1 MLLLLFGFLILPAIA
16 GSTANTNTNIDT
28 CYGSNVTLEPSTDHR
43 PIPWGTPSV
52 HFSLNGTR
60 ITCCNSLDEIR
71 TALDDI
77 DDKILDLL
85 NRRLVLR
92 TPSSVPSLVRSG
104 CSIKKRA

>member
-1 MLLLLFGFLILPAIA
+1 MLFLLFGFLTLPAIA

-28 CYGSNVTLEPSTDHR
+28 CYGSNLTLEPSTDHR
-43 PIPWGTPSV
+43 PVPWGTPSV
-52 HFSLNGTR
+52 HYSLNNTL

-77 DDKILDLL
+77 DDEILDLL

-92 TPSSVPSLVRSG
+92 TPSSVPSRVVPS
-104 CSIKKRA
+104 KKRV